1 MVIPRIGIVGMS
13 QDMNWTDVSGR
24 LEFSGKR
31 LGRFDSDVPT
41 LRARVSQCLVLSGS
55 MALSRPYFFENCHE
69 RMGDM
74 MGTHWNWDE
83 WELNSGSTLVQ
94 LFKMTMF
101 DMIFSRWL
109 PYQTRRFRRPLW
121 VGASGP
127 SCIVNGG
134 LITMRVGSPQI
145 DEQVCR

>member
-1 MVIPRIGIVGMS
+1 MFIPRIGIVGMS

-83 WELNSGSTLVQ
+83 REVNSETLVQ
-94 LFKMTMF
+94 LFKMSSSTWF
-101 DMIFSRWL
+101 FSRWL
-109 PYQTRRFRRPLW
+109 PYQTRL
-121 VGASGP
+121 
-127 SCIVNGG
+127 
-134 LITMRVGSPQI
+134 GSPQI
-145 DEQVCR
+145 DEQVCRFICFTIWLFNSLPWKITIFNR